1 MEAKTRVEGR
11 VIQVDLEKASRVHT
25 KPCAHFFTHLLGNFN
40 YVVEK
45 KRTVIYIYTN
55 KASLVLLKINVLAF
69 SGPKPS
75 KYEVLLFVIQG
86 IFALLTAAALEG
98 EVPQAQWRPRA
109 SRRLAGGRPE
119 LLGRVLQIEAEETWR
134 EILS

>member
-1 MEAKTRVEGR
+1 MCALLYTPAWQLQLCCGKKTY
-11 VIQVDLEKASRVHT
+11 
-25 KPCAHFFTHLLGNFN
+25 CN
-40 YVVEK
+40 
-45 KRTVIYIYTN
+45 IYIYTN

-86 IFALLTAAALEG
+86 IFAFLTAAALEG